1 MKIICVGRNYAD
13 HAKELNNPVPKFPIL
28 FLKPETALLPKNN
41 PFYIPE
47 FTKDVHYEVEL
58 VIRINRLGKH
68 ISEKHAHSYFDEIG
82 VGIDFTARDVQQQ
95 CKEAGHPWEIGKA
108 FDHSA
113 PVSSKFI
120 KVSDL
125 PDLNNINFHLTKNGE
140 TVQQGN
146 SEQMIFS
153 FAQIIAYVSQY
164 FTLKIGD
171 LIFTGTPAGV
181 GPVAIGDQLQAF
193 VENQNLLKVNVR

>member
-13 HAKELNNPVPKFPIL
+13 HAKELNNPVPEFPLL

-41 PFYIPE
+41 PFYIPD

-82 VGIDFTARDVQQQ
+82 VGIDFTARDVQQR

-120 KVSDL
+120 NVSEL
-125 PDLNNINFHLTKNGE
+125 PDLNNISFYLTKNGE
-140 TVQQGN
+140 TVQKGN
-146 SEQMIFS
+146 SGQMIFS
-153 FAQIIAYVSQY
+153 FEKIIAYVSQY

-171 LIFTGTPAGV
+171 LIFTGTPSGV

-193 VENQNLLKVNVR
+193 VENQSFLKVNVR

>member
-13 HAKELNNPVPKFPIL
+13 HAKELNNPVPEFPLI

-82 VGIDFTARDVQQQ
+82 VGIDFTARDVQQR

-153 FAQIIAYVSQY
+153 FARIIAYVSQY